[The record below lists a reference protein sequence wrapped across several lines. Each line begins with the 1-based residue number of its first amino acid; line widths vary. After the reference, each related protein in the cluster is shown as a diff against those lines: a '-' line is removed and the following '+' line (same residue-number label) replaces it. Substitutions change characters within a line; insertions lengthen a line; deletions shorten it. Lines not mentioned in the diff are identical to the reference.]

1 MTDRTPFEGDIAPER
16 FVEYGKRLVEW
27 VGEYLAHP
35 ERYPVVSRARPGE
48 IAAALPASPPREGES
63 LDDIIGDFE
72 RIIVPGITHWNHPGF
87 FAYFAVSGS
96 APGILAELLT
106 AALNVNAMLW
116 KTSPAATELE
126 DRALDWLRQMLG
138 LGADWSGHIND
149 TASISTMLALAAAR
163 EAAALDIRERGMAGR
178 ADLPVLRVYCS
189 EHAHSS
195 VDKGAITLGIGHE
208 NVVHVATDAEFRMR
222 PDALREAIRADVA
235 RGMRPMAVVAT
246 VGTTSTTSIDPVREI
261 AAVIEEVAA
270 TASGGARK
278 VAATAS
284 GGARKVAATAS
295 VAQPWLHIDGA
306 YGAPAA
312 IVPEMRHVLDG
323 AELADSIVVNPHKWL
338 FTPIDCSVLYVKQ
351 PEILRRAF
359 SLVPEYLVTREQSE
373 VVNLMDYGVQLG
385 RRFRALKLWM
395 VIRAFGEEGLAARIR
410 HHCELARELAGWVRD
425 EPDWELVAPV
435 PFSLVCFQYAPS
447 ETSEAERETLNAR
460 ILERVNASGRAFLSH
475 TKLNGIYTLRLAV
488 GNIRTERRHVAEAW
502 SLLREAAAH
511 VSAEPQTTRR

>member
-1 MTDRTPFEGDIAPER
+1 MERSSFAGDIAPER

-35 ERYPVVSRARPGE
+35 ERFPVVSRARPGE
-48 IAAALPASPPREGES
+48 IAAALPASPPRVGES
-63 LDDIIGDFE
+63 LDDIIADFE
-72 RIIVPGITHWNHPGF
+72 RVIVPGITHWNHPGF
-87 FAYFAVSGS
+87 FAYFSISAS

-138 LGADWSGHIND
+138 IDADWSGHIND

-163 EAAALDIRERGMAGR
+163 EAADVGVRDLGMAGR
-178 ADLPVLRVYCS
+178 SDLPVLRVYCS

-195 VDKGAITLGIGHE
+195 VDKAAITLGIGHE
-208 NVVHVATDAEFRMR
+208 NVVHVASDAEFRMR
-222 PDALREAIRADVA
+222 PDALREAMHTDVA
-235 RGMRPMAVVAT
+235 RGMRPLAVVAT

-261 AAVIEEVAA
+261 AAVAAAASAGSRTVAA
-270 TASGGARK
+270 TASAGGR
-278 VAATAS
+278 T
-284 GGARKVAATAS
+284 VAATAS
-295 VAQPWLHIDGA
+295 VARPWLHIDAA
-306 YGAPAA
+306 YGGTAA

-395 VIRAFGEEGLAARIR
+395 VIRAFGEEGLASRIR
-410 HHCELARELAGWVRD
+410 HHCELAREFAGWVRD
-425 EPDWELVAPV
+425 EPGWELMAPV
-435 PFSLVCFQYAPS
+435 PFSLVCFRHAPS
-447 ETSEAERETLNAR
+447 GTGEAEREALNAR
-460 ILERVNASGRAFLSH
+460 ILEHVNVSGRVFLSH
-475 TKLNGIYTLRLAV
+475 TKLNGIYTLRLAI
-488 GNIRTERRHVAEAW
+488 GNIRTERRHVADAW
-502 SLLREAAAH
+502 ALLREAARIDGQASRAPTDF
-511 VSAEPQTTRR
+511 VE